1 MSTNSAGGDAPADA
15 DAAAAAAA
23 EVARLRKENA
33 ELKAAAAAGGGG
45 GLQGQ
50 AATRQRPT
58 TLVVHAQKALEEQFG
73 EHYTALFKKWQTS
86 TASSPTESPS
96 FQKVAEW
103 HAALLMDKRAAEEK
117 ETKRMYREWK
127 AQRLCSFKVFGP
139 SVVLLRDS
147 AFEMNEEG
155 KFVCEGPGTIWQ
167 DRNQGPGPRAADGSY
182 NPIGFH
188 GAHHIEDPK
197 QHLLDWMNKVQT
209 HNPRRVA
216 GTPTQLWTQQAA
228 YKKNHPGEEPDLD
241 TIYKWALETDVK
253 GGEGWTTK
261 GSRPPEMSGHES
273 GKEFLDN
280 KDTDDYWVGR
290 IMRRILHANS
300 KANAAATD
308 EWYTGRYMTAYANGS
323 DRSPSHFYPETVDMK
338 EPPQGH
344 KDAASRQTKRAL
356 GECIF
361 LKDDTVFHVLC
372 TDENQTDDVFE
383 EIDKTLAGAD
393 ALNAKLAF
401 RSSIA
406 PVPQVEHVEKYQ
418 KYFGT
423 KQKDFVK
430 VRAWICTLEKEW
442 DKDSMALKA
451 MTPAA
456 RLKRSIFAAMREER
470 PVPGSLGQPAAV
482 HCING
487 WISKESLVTSNP
499 TQLMT
504 AMQELQKEMEKVKP
518 DLSKAVC
525 DSKESIQAA
534 LGKDFFKI
542 GTAAAATGLNAFVPG
557 TGAALA
563 AAVDVGFAAYEMNR
577 YHTAYTE
584 MKDEAQKLLDAQK
597 TADVAKAIANTA
609 SAPSSDDIN
618 LISGV
623 SGALPNVDY
632 NIGLQQGTYED
643 RANPKPAEIQAVI
656 DSVNQDTGN
665 GALAAAA
672 AAAAN
677 DWEMYKFCMAAFT
690 NGAGDSL
697 AALTDIKTGG
707 NPASAVGATVKVG
720 MAVVG
725 AMTGGANDLQAIAA
739 DVAVPAAQEFG
750 QVFLNVLAKVA
761 LKEGAKFAV
770 GTILCP
776 GIGCMDSA
784 YHLLKTTSQYCKGTY
799 EAGKCNVVVK
809 LMETCLA
816 LVQRAELLYHMVRV
830 ASRSISPPW
839 GLVNSI
845 SSGSPHVR
853 PMGVHRT
860 CGEPD
865 EIKENTHPDN
875 TTALFRDRYQALEG
889 GTYSARKEVFDGYER
904 LKQEVINFARLGAKR
919 IKEMVTEQ
927 VEKHKKK

>member
-1 MSTNSAGGDAPADA
+1 VLVG
-15 DAAAAAAA
+15 
-23 EVARLRKENA
+23 VA
-33 ELKAAAAAGGGG
+33 
-45 GLQGQ
+45 
-50 AATRQRPT
+50 
-58 TLVVHAQKALEEQFG
+58 
-73 EHYTALFKKWQTS
+73 
-86 TASSPTESPS
+86 
-96 FQKVAEW
+96 
-103 HAALLMDKRAAEEK
+103 
-117 ETKRMYREWK
+117 
-127 AQRLCSFKVFGP
+127 
-139 SVVLLRDS
+139 
-147 AFEMNEEG
+147 
-155 KFVCEGPGTIWQ
+155 
-167 DRNQGPGPRAADGSY
+167 
-182 NPIGFH
+182 
-188 GAHHIEDPK
+188 
-197 QHLLDWMNKVQT
+197 
-209 HNPRRVA
+209 
-216 GTPTQLWTQQAA
+216 
-228 YKKNHPGEEPDLD
+228 
-241 TIYKWALETDVK
+241 
-253 GGEGWTTK
+253 TK
-261 GSRPPEMSGHES
+261 GSRPAEIAANIS
-273 GKEFLDN
+273 GKNFLDN
-280 KDTDDYWVGR
+280 KDTDHYWVGR

-323 DRSPSHFYPETVDMK
+323 AKSHFYPETVDMK
-338 EPPQGH
+338 EPPQSH
-344 KDAASRQTKRAL
+344 QDAATRQKHEDK
-356 GECIF
+356 GQCIS
-361 LKDDTVFHVLC
+361 LKNDTVFHVLC
-372 TDENQTDDVFE
+372 TDENQDKFDAFE
-383 EIDKTLAGAD
+383 EMNKTLNGAD
-393 ALNAKLAF
+393 ADDARAAF
-401 RSSIA
+401 RGSIA
-406 PVPQVEHVEKYQ
+406 PVPQVEHVEKYRTRT
-418 KYFGT
+418 YGT
-423 KQKDFVK
+423 KQKDFVR

-482 HCING
+482 QRING
-487 WISKESLVTSNP
+487 WIRKESLVTSNP
-499 TQLMT
+499 TQLIK

-597 TADVAKAIANTA
+597 TADVAKAIAKTA

-632 NIGLQQGTYED
+632 NIGLQQGTYVD
-643 RANPKPAEIQAVI
+643 RANPTPAEIQAVI

-665 GALAAAA
+665 GAVAAAA

-677 DWEMYKFCMAAFT
+677 DREMFKFCMAAFT
-690 NGAGDSL
+690 NGAADSL
-697 AALTDIKTGG
+697 AAITDIKTGG

-784 YHLLKTTSQYCKGTY
+784 YHLLKTTTQYCKGTY

-816 LVQRAELLYHMVRV
+816 LVQRAELLYHM
-830 ASRSISPPW
+830 
-839 GLVNSI
+839 
-845 SSGSPHVR
+845 
-853 PMGVHRT
+853 
-860 CGEPD
+860 
-865 EIKENTHPDN
+865 
-875 TTALFRDRYQALEG
+875 ALEG

>member
-15 DAAAAAAA
+15 DAAAAAVA

-33 ELKAAAAAGGGG
+33 ELKVAAAAAGGGG

-73 EHYTALFKKWQTS
+73 EHYTALFKEWQKG

-147 AFEMNEEG
+147 AFKMNEEG
-155 KFVCEGPGTIWQ
+155 KFVCEGPGTVWQ

-182 NPIGFH
+182 NPIGFY

-197 QHLLDWMNKVQT
+197 QHLLDWMNKVQI

-241 TIYKWALETDVK
+241 TVYKWALETDVK
-253 GGEGWTTK
+253 DYEGETTK
-261 GSRPPEMSGHES
+261 GSRPAEIAANIS
-273 GKEFLDN
+273 GKNFLDN
-280 KDTDDYWVGR
+280 KDTDHYWVGR

-323 DRSPSHFYPETVDMK
+323 AKSHFYPETVDMK
-338 EPPQGH
+338 EPPQSH
-344 KDAASRQTKRAL
+344 QDAATRQKHEDK
-356 GECIF
+356 GQCIS
-361 LKDDTVFHVLC
+361 LKNDTVFHVLC
-372 TDENQTDDVFE
+372 TDENQDKFDAFE
-383 EIDKTLAGAD
+383 EMNKTLNGAD
-393 ALNAKLAF
+393 ADDARAAF
-401 RSSIA
+401 RGSIA
-406 PVPQVEHVEKYQ
+406 PVPQVEHVEKYRTRT
-418 KYFGT
+418 YGT
-423 KQKDFVK
+423 KQKDFVR

-482 HCING
+482 QRING
-487 WISKESLVTSNP
+487 WIRKESLVTSNP
-499 TQLMT
+499 TQLIK

-563 AAVDVGFAAYEMNR
+563 AAVDVGFAGYEMYR

-597 TADVAKAIANTA
+597 TADVAKAIAKTA

-632 NIGLQQGTYED
+632 NIGLQQGTYVD
-643 RANPKPAEIQAVI
+643 RANPTPAEIQAVI
-656 DSVNQDTGN
+656 DSVNQDP
-665 GALAAAA
+665 
-672 AAAAN
+672 
-677 DWEMYKFCMAAFT
+677 MA
-690 NGAGDSL
+690 S
-697 AALTDIKTGG
+697 
-707 NPASAVGATVKVG
+707 
-720 MAVVG
+720 
-725 AMTGGANDLQAIAA
+725 
-739 DVAVPAAQEFG
+739 
-750 QVFLNVLAKVA
+750 
-761 LKEGAKFAV
+761 
-770 GTILCP
+770 
-776 GIGCMDSA
+776 
-784 YHLLKTTSQYCKGTY
+784 
-799 EAGKCNVVVK
+799 
-809 LMETCLA
+809 ET
-816 LVQRAELLYHMVRV
+816 
-830 ASRSISPPW
+830 W
-839 GLVNSI
+839 
-845 SSGSPHVR
+845 
-853 PMGVHRT
+853 
-860 CGEPD
+860 
-865 EIKENTHPDN
+865 
-875 TTALFRDRYQALEG
+875 
-889 GTYSARKEVFDGYER
+889 
-904 LKQEVINFARLGAKR
+904 
-919 IKEMVTEQ
+919 
-927 VEKHKKK
+927 